1 MSLKNFAWI
10 NLILVFILATPL
22 GIAVAQDE
30 SPEGPV
36 YIVKAG
42 DSLWDIAI
50 RFGISMDELVQANG
64 IGDPSQIAEGTEL
77 LIPGLSGLRGVL
89 DTVTLPYGE
98 TLRSISRQFQI
109 PIGLFT
115 RLNRLSSPQE
125 LYTDSSIV
133 IPVSENGPAGFSRS
147 NLASNQSLL
156 ELAVLESSNPW
167 SLVTYNSLGSTWGV
181 VPGDILLLPGGE
193 STGPAAL
200 PGEISTVELKP
211 TPLLQGKTGVI
222 LLKAEEELSLS
233 GNLMDHEMH
242 FFQSQPGEYV
252 ALQGVHAMAEPGLY
266 PMRLEG
272 VLANGTTFAFSQ
284 MVPVGK
290 VDYPFDRPLTVD
302 PATIDPT
309 VTGPE
314 DAQWAALADPVSPV
328 RMWNN
333 TFTIPSPL
341 SVDYCLETNDCWTS
355 RFGNRRSYNGSA
367 YNRFHTGLDI
377 VGGSG
382 TEIFAP
388 APGVVV
394 FAGPLTVRGNATVID
409 HGWGVYSAYM
419 HQSEIKV
426 EVGDRVET
434 GQVIGVVGGTGR
446 VEGPHLHWEI
456 WVGGV
461 QVDPLDWLR
470 EQFP

>member
-1 MSLKNFAWI
+1 MKNLARI
-10 NLILVFILATPL
+10 NLILVFILAIPL

-50 RFGISMDELVQANG
+50 RFGISMNELAQANG
-64 IGDPSQIAEGTEL
+64 IDDPSQIAEGTQL
-77 LIPGLSGLRGVL
+77 VIPGLSGLQGVL

-98 TLRSISRQFQI
+98 TLRSISRQYQI
-109 PIGLFT
+109 PVGLFT

-125 LYTDSSIV
+125 LYSGSSIV
-133 IPVSENGPAGFSRS
+133 IPVSENGAAGFSRS
-147 NLASNQSLL
+147 ILASNQSLL

-167 SLVTYNSLGSTWGV
+167 SLVTYNSLGNTWGV
-181 VPGDILLLPGGE
+181 IPGDILLLPGGDLI
-193 STGPAAL
+193 GPAAL
-200 PGEISTVELKP
+200 PGQISTVELKP

-233 GNLMDHEMH
+233 GNLMGHEVH
-242 FFQSQPGEYV
+242 FFLSQPGEYL

-266 PMRLEG
+266 PMSLEG
-272 VLANGTTFAFSQ
+272 DLPNGTSFAFSQ
-284 MVPVGK
+284 MVPVGQ

-314 DAQWAALADPVSPV
+314 DAQWAALSDPVTPV
-328 RMWNN
+328 RMWNK
-333 TFTIPSPL
+333 TFAIPSPL

-367 YNRFHTGLDI
+367 YNRFHTGLDF

-382 TEIFAP
+382 TEIYAP
-388 APGVVV
+388 AAGVVV

-426 EVGDRVET
+426 EVGDPVET

>member
-1 MSLKNFAWI
+1 MKKFVWI
-10 NLILVFILATPL
+10 NLILVFVLLVLPAKV
-22 GIAVAQDE
+22 AAQDE
-30 SPEGPV
+30 TPEGPV

-50 RFGISMDELVQANG
+50 RFGISMEDLAQANG
-64 IGDPSQIAEGTEL
+64 IVDPSQIAEGTQL
-77 LIPGLSGLRGVL
+77 VIPGLQGLQGVL
-89 DTVTLPYGE
+89 DTLTLPYGE
-98 TLRSISRQFQI
+98 TMRSISRQYQI
-109 PIGLFT
+109 PIDLFA
-115 RLNRLSSPQE
+115 RLNRISSPQE
-125 LYTDSSIV
+125 LYTGSSIV
-133 IPVSENGPAGFSRS
+133 IPVSENGPGGYSRS
-147 NLASNQSLL
+147 FMAPNQTLL

-167 SLVTYNSLGSTWGV
+167 SLVTYNDLGNSWGV
-181 VPGDILLLPGGE
+181 LPGDVLLDQGE
-193 STGPAAL
+193 ESHGPAAL
-200 PGEISTVELKP
+200 PGEITAVEVDP

-222 LLKAEEELSLS
+222 LLDSQEDLMLS
-233 GNLMDHEMH
+233 GSLMDHEVH
-242 FFQSQPGEYV
+242 FFQSQPGEYI
-252 ALQGVHAMAEPGLY
+252 ALHGVHAMAEPGLY
-266 PMRLEG
+266 PMSLEG
-272 VLANGTTFAFSQ
+272 ELADGTHFSFSQ
-284 MVPVGK
+284 MVPVGA
-290 VDYPFDRPLTVD
+290 VDYLFDRPLTVD

-309 VTGPE
+309 VTAPE
-314 DAQWAALADPVSPV
+314 DAQWAALSAPVTPV
-328 RMWNN
+328 KMWED
-333 TFTIPSPL
+333 TFAIPSPL
-341 SVDYCLETNDCWTS
+341 PVDYCLETNDCWTS

-382 TEIFAP
+382 TDIYAP

-419 HQSEIKV
+419 HQSEIMV

-434 GQVIGVVGGTGR
+434 GQLIGIVGGTGR

-461 QVDPLDWLR
+461 QVDPVDWLS